1 MNQYIAE
8 GKRHGYMWG
17 VKIVID
23 AETIEEANEEAQEQL
38 DEVTRVAG
46 PVAVLPLLEG
56 TSGK

>member
-23 AETIEEANEEAQEQL
+23 ADTIEEAHEEAQEQL

-46 PVAVLPLLEG
+46 PMSVHEIIGSPY
-56 TSGK
+56 GK